1 MKGFSFGLGVL
12 CFIYAGLYFLG
23 LLPVGFWQSTIDL
36 VMGRESGAYYKIVPT
51 ESFEYQGVVAL
62 SLGVV
67 FVVCHGGSFKGV
79 KLMSDFCERA
89 SHNKRRQS
97 DQICAPASLQFACC
111 AGRYSPKLST
121 YHVRFYR

>member
-1 MKGFSFGLGVL
+1 MPDGLSGFCISPESHQRIMSKKDRSNRSTEYAVMCAQARCGLMKWFSFGLGVL

-67 FVVCHGGSFKGV
+67 FIALS
-79 KLMSDFCERA
+79 RW
-89 SHNKRRQS
+89 
-97 DQICAPASLQFACC
+97 QFQRSK
-111 AGRYSPKLST
+111 AGE
-121 YHVRFYR
+121 